1 MTGHQRLHPS
11 VSFPESGQKPRI
23 QMFHAQTPISAFLI
37 HTLVVFKRPLPD
49 TQKGPPHVRAT
60 PEPHRHSLTA
70 LRLLTCRPPRSAFGC
85 RRGRTCASQEAQ
97 DGSGNPRRMAA
108 ETHTVSTVPRPRAR
122 RGEERRA
129 AALLLHAP
137 REGQARP
144 HGGQRERTGAGFSLI
159 VLGQNQRFLRVPAIF
174 PRLK

>member
-11 VSFPESGQKPRI
+11 VSFLESGQKPRI
-23 QMFHAQTPISAFLI
+23 QMFHAQTPIFAFLI
-37 HTLVVFKRPLPD
+37 HTLAVFKRPLPD
-49 TQKGPPHVRAT
+49 TQKGHPHVRAT

-85 RRGRTCASQEAQ
+85 RRGRTCASQEAR
-97 DGSGNPRRMAA
+97 DGSGNPRRTAA

-129 AALLLHAP
+129 ATLLLHTP
-137 REGQARP
+137 RGVKPGPTEGNE
-144 HGGQRERTGAGFSLI
+144 REPGLASHLSF
-159 VLGQNQRFLRVPAIF
+159 
-174 PRLK
+174 